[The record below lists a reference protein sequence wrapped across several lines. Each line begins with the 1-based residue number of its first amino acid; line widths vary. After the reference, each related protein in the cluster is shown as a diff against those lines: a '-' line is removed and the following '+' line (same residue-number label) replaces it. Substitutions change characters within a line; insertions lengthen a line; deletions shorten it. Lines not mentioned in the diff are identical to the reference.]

1 MLTYKPWKIES
12 ALQML
17 LGLFGGMALTGLFA
31 VALGYRPVP
40 GRVDHVM
47 LIVGAFS
54 FHGVGLLWLNWFI
67 RDHEFTWWRV
77 LGLRSPSLF
86 KALVFGPMVGVVGF
100 FVCQSVSGWVIQ
112 LMNHFQVTPET
123 QSTVRALQTSVST
136 AWIAFFGI
144 VSIVLA
150 PVVEEFVFR
159 GLIFPIVK
167 QAGFPAIAWLGTS
180 LLFAATHGNLQA
192 FIPLTVL
199 ALMLAWVY
207 DFTDNLMASILAHGT
222 FNAINFVLT
231 IKYGALLS
239 AGTSS

>member
-1 MLTYKPWKIES
+1 
-12 ALQML
+12 ML
-17 LGLFGGMALTGLFA
+17 LGLFGGMALTGIFA

-40 GRVDHVM
+40 GQVDHVM

-67 RDHEFTWWRV
+67 RDHELTWPMI
-77 LGLRSPSLF
+77 LGLQSRSLTRALLLGPLTGILGFIVCRYASL
-86 KALVFGPMVGVVGF
+86 LVNVV
-100 FVCQSVSGWVIQ
+100 
-112 LMNHFQVTPET
+112 MRHFQVTSEA
-123 QSTVRALQTSVST
+123 QSIVTALQTSVST
-136 AWIAFFGI
+136 SWIAFFGV

-150 PVVEEFVFR
+150 PIVEEFIFR

-167 QAGFPAIAWLGTS
+167 QAGFPIMAWAGTS
-180 LLFAATHGNLQA
+180 LLFAAIHGNLQA

-199 ALMLAWVY
+199 ALMLTWVY
-207 DFTDNLMASILAHGT
+207 NFTDNLMASILAHGT

-231 IKYGALLS
+231 IHAGALLS